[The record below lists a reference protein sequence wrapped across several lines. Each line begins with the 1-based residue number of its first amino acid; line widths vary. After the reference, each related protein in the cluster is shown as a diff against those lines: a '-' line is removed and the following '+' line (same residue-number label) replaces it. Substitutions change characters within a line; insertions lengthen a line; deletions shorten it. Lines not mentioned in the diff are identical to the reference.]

1 MIFFNKPYIN
11 KNFISDLKKI
21 LKLNKSLNYNFLQ
34 KKLKTIIKKKFLFN
48 NILFT
53 NSCTS
58 ALEIAALIIKDTKKK
73 GNIVMPSY
81 NYPTTASAFIRAG
94 LDIKFIDIEGNSL
107 MPDLKAYQ
115 NAIDK
120 NTVSV
125 LVTHY
130 AGLNIEYIN
139 QLKKLCLKKKIF
151 LIEDAAQALNSFNKN
166 KALGSYGD
174 FSSFSFHETKNV
186 HSVTGGM
193 LVIKERKYHKIGKF
207 ILDRGT
213 DRSKVISGRKNKYEW
228 ITLGSAFN
236 MTEIQAAMLLD
247 QIKNIKKITLERKK
261 IYNYY
266 VKYFNKYELQ
276 EKIYYNKIAND
287 KNYHCI
293 YIIFKKNIREKAIK
307 YFKDKNIETYVGY
320 SPLHNSIFFK
330 KIKKISLKKTETLSK
345 KVLRLPLHNYLKE
358 KDIKYICKNLKSFY
372 KSYDKNLLR

>member
-11 KNFISDLKKI
+11 KNFLFNLKKI
-21 LKLNKSLNYNFLQ
+21 LKLNKNLNYNFLQ
-34 KKLKTIIKKKFLFN
+34 KNLKKIVKKKFSFN

-58 ALEIAALIIKDTKKK
+58 ALEIAALIIKDVKKK

-94 LDIKFIDIEGNSL
+94 IDIKFIDIDGNSL
-107 MPDLKAYQ
+107 MPNYNAYK

-120 NTVSV
+120 NTVGV
-125 LVTHY
+125 LITHY
-130 AGLNIEYIN
+130 AGLNVEYIN
-139 QLKKLCLKKKIF
+139 QLKELCLKKKIF
-151 LIEDAAQALNSFNKN
+151 LVEDAAQALNSYHNNKP
-166 KALGSYGD
+166 LGSFGD

-193 LVIKERKYHKIGKF
+193 LISREKKYHKIAKF

-228 ITLGSAFN
+228 VTLGSAFN
-236 MTEIQAAMLLD
+236 MTEIQAAMLYD
-247 QIKNIKKITLERKK
+247 QIKNIQKITLQRKK
-261 IYNYY
+261 LYDYY
-266 VKYFNKYELQ
+266 VKYLTEYGLL
-276 EKIYYNKIAND
+276 EKIYYNNIDNN

-293 YIIFKKNIREKAIK
+293 YIIFKKNIRENAIK
-307 YFKDKNIETYVGY
+307 YLKDRNIETYVGY
-320 SPLHNSIFFK
+320 SPLHSSIFYK
-330 KIKKISLKKTETLSK
+330 KIKKLTLKKTELLSK

-358 KDIKYICKNLKSFY
+358 KEIKYVCKNLQLFFK
-372 KSYDKNLLR
+372 